1 MALACSVK
9 VACIV
14 TSGSQCLDAL
24 IQLKMLVLMWVWHV
38 ITKLEF
44 VPTFLMAMQLPMG
57 DKNKSFRKFMTVKKY
72 QNAVM

>member
-1 MALACSVK
+1 MALVCSVK

-14 TSGSQCLDAL
+14 TSGSQWLDAL
-24 IQLKMLVLMWVWHV
+24 IQLQMLVLMWVWHA

-44 VPTFLMAMQLPMG
+44 VPTSFLPMG
-57 DKNKSFRKFMTVKKY
+57 DENKSFRKFMTVKKY

>member
-1 MALACSVK
+1 MALPCSVK

-14 TSGSQCLDAL
+14 NSGSQWLDAL
-24 IQLKMLVLMWVWHV
+24 IQLEMLVLMWVWHA

-44 VPTFLMAMQLPMG
+44 VPTFFLPMG
-57 DKNKSFRKFMTVKKY
+57 DENKSFRKFMTVKKY

>member
-14 TSGSQCLDAL
+14 TSGSQWLDAL
-24 IQLKMLVLMWVWHV
+24 IQLKMLVLMWVWHA

-44 VPTFLMAMQLPMG
+44 VPIFFYLW
-57 DKNKSFRKFMTVKKY
+57 
-72 QNAVM
+72 VMKTNLSGSS